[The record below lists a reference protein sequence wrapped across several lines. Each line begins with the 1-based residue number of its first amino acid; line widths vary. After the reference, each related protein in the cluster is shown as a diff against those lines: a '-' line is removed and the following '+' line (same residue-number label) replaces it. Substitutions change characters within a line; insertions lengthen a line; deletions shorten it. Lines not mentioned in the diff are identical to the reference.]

1 MIRYKTII
9 QRSKRITNMKMT
21 DTNTKEKK
29 RITLIERKII
39 IIIIIII
46 EQK

>member
-1 MIRYKTII
+1 
-9 QRSKRITNMKMT
+9 MKMT

-29 RITLIERKII
+29 RITQIERKFII
-39 IIIIIII
+39 TIIII